1 MTMGARVR
9 GSEGSREEPDAGEA
23 PRTLVPSH
31 PRTQAPSLPHLAL
44 YFAKLGATGFGGPI
58 ALAARMQKTLVDE
71 REWYSKQDFLDGL
84 ALAQLSPGP
93 LAAQLAM
100 YLGAINRGVFG
111 ATVIGAAFILPSLLM
126 VWAAAFA
133 YVRFGGMPW
142 IGAAFYGVG
151 AAVIAII
158 VRSAWKLAKSTL
170 TSDLLL
176 WSIALSMAVVTVITG
191 REIVWI
197 FFAAGLLPLARKY
210 VAQTLLSVSP
220 RTLLSVPLLEILW
233 FFTKA
238 GAFVFGS
245 GLAIV
250 PFLYGEVVQGRH
262 WLTDRQFLD
271 AVAVAMITPGPVVIS
286 VAFIGYLVARVPGM
300 TAAAIGVFVPA
311 YLVVIATAH
320 RFRAIARKESVR
332 AFVSGV
338 TAAATG
344 AMTGAAIIL
353 GRRAIIDIPTTVI
366 ALATFAILS
375 RTKISDLW
383 LIAASAIVGVLLR

>member
-1 MTMGARVR
+1 MNEVTELR
-9 GSEGSREEPDAGEA
+9 GSEVARQEIEGEA
-23 PRTLVPSH
+23 PRNRVTAQP
-31 PRTQAPSLPHLAL
+31 PSLPRLAL
-44 YFAKLGATGFGGPI
+44 YFLNLGATGFGGPI

-71 REWYSKQDFLDGL
+71 REWFSRQDFLDGL

-133 YVRFGGMPW
+133 YVRVGGLPW

-158 VRSAWKLAKSTL
+158 VRSAWKLAKITL
-170 TSDLLL
+170 AGDLLL
-176 WSIALSMAVVTVITG
+176 WSIAGAMAVVTVITG
-191 REIVWI
+191 REIVWV
-197 FFAAGLLPLARKY
+197 FFAAGLLPLARRH
-210 VAQTLLSVSP
+210 VAQTLLSV
-220 RTLLSVPLLEILW
+220 PLFEILW

-286 VAFIGYLVARVPGM
+286 VAFIGYLVAREPGM

-311 YLVVIATAH
+311 YLVVISTAH
-320 RFRAIARKESVR
+320 RFRAIARRDGVR
-332 AFVSGV
+332 AFVGGV
-338 TAAATG
+338 TAAAIG
-344 AMTGAAIIL
+344 AMTGAAIVL
-353 GRRAIIDIPTTVI
+353 GRRAIIDIPTILI
-366 ALATFAILS
+366 ALTTFVILL

>member
-1 MTMGARVR
+1 M
-9 GSEGSREEPDAGEA
+9 S
-23 PRTLVPSH
+23 
-31 PRTQAPSLPHLAL
+31 PSLPRLAL
-44 YFAKLGATGFGGPI
+44 YFLTLGATGFGGPI

-71 REWYSKQDFLDGL
+71 REWFSRQDFLDGL

-133 YVRFGGMPW
+133 YVRVGGLPW

-158 VRSAWKLAKSTL
+158 VRSAWKLAKTTL
-170 TSDLLL
+170 TSDVLL
-176 WSIALSMAVVTVITG
+176 WSIAVAMTVVTVITG

-197 FFAAGLLPLARKY
+197 FFAAGLLPLIRPQMRA
-210 VAQTLLSVSP
+210 LLA
-220 RTLLSVPLLEILW
+220 VPLLEILW

-286 VAFIGYLVARVPGM
+286 VAFIGYLVAREPGM

-311 YLVVIATAH
+311 YLVVITTAH
-320 RFRAIARKESVR
+320 RFRAIAQKDGVR

-344 AMTGAAIIL
+344 AMTGAAIVL
-353 GRRAIIDIPTTVI
+353 GRRAIIDIPTTAI
-366 ALATFAILS
+366 ALITFAVLT

-383 LIAASAIVGVLLR
+383 LIAASAIVGVVLR

>member
-1 MTMGARVR
+1 MRVAELR
-9 GSEGSREEPDAGEA
+9 GDAVPPGDEPPPNLETTQ
-23 PRTLVPSH
+23 PRN
-31 PRTQAPSLPHLAL
+31 PSLARLAL
-44 YFAKLGATGFGGPI
+44 YFAKLGTTGFGGPI

-71 REWYSKQDFLDGL
+71 RQWFSRQDFLDGL

-100 YLGAINRGVFG
+100 YLGAINRGVIG

-133 YVRFGGMPW
+133 YVRVGGLPW

-158 VRSAWKLAKSTL
+158 VRSAWKLAKTTL
-170 TSDLLL
+170 TNDVLL
-176 WSIALSMAVVTVITG
+176 WSIAAAMAIVTVITG
-191 REIVWI
+191 REIVWL
-197 FFAAGLLPLARKY
+197 FFAVGFLPLIKTRVRA
-210 VAQTLLSVSP
+210 LLA
-220 RTLLSVPLLEILW
+220 VPILEILW
-233 FFTKA
+233 FFAKA

-286 VAFIGYLVARVPGM
+286 VAFIGYLVAREPGM

-311 YLVVIATAH
+311 YLVVITTAH
-320 RFRAIARKESVR
+320 RFRAIAQKQGVR

-344 AMTGAAIIL
+344 AMTGAAIVL

-366 ALATFAILS
+366 ALITFAVLIK
-375 RTKISDLW
+375 TKISDLW
-383 LIAASAIVGVLLR
+383 LIGASAIVGVLLR

>member
-1 MTMGARVR
+1 MNEVTELR
-9 GSEGSREEPDAGEA
+9 GSEVARQEIEGEA
-23 PRTLVPSH
+23 PRNRVTAQP
-31 PRTQAPSLPHLAL
+31 PSLPRLAL
-44 YFAKLGATGFGGPI
+44 YFLNLGATGFGGPI

-71 REWYSKQDFLDGL
+71 REWFSRQDFLDGL

-133 YVRFGGMPW
+133 YVRVGGLPW

-158 VRSAWKLAKSTL
+158 VRSAWKLAKITLST
-170 TSDLLL
+170 DLLL
-176 WSIALSMAVVTVITG
+176 WSIAGAMAVVTVITG
-191 REIVWI
+191 REIVWV
-197 FFAAGLLPLARKY
+197 FFAAGLLPLARRH
-210 VAQTLLSVSP
+210 VAQTLLSV
-220 RTLLSVPLLEILW
+220 PLFEILW

-286 VAFIGYLVARVPGM
+286 VAFIGYLVAREPGM

-311 YLVVIATAH
+311 YLVVISTAH
-320 RFRAIARKESVR
+320 RFRAIARRDGVR
-332 AFVSGV
+332 AFVGGV
-338 TAAATG
+338 TAAAIG
-344 AMTGAAIIL
+344 AMTGAAIVL
-353 GRRAIIDIPTTVI
+353 GRRAIIDVPTILI
-366 ALATFAILS
+366 ALTTFVILL

>member
-1 MTMGARVR
+1 MRAGAGMR
-9 GSEGSREEPDAGEA
+9 GSEGAKEKPFDNEA
-23 PRTLVPSH
+23 PRTPEPAH
-31 PRTQAPSLPHLAL
+31 PSLPRLAL
-44 YFAKLGATGFGGPI
+44 YFLTLGATGFGGPI

-71 REWYSKQDFLDGL
+71 REWFAKQDFLDGL

-133 YVRFGGMPW
+133 YVRVGGLPW

-170 TSDLLL
+170 TNDALL
-176 WSIALSMAVVTVITG
+176 WFIAAAMAAVTVITG
-191 REIVWI
+191 RELVWI
-197 FFAAGLLPLARKY
+197 FFAAGLLPLVRKY
-210 VAQTLLSVSP
+210 VG
-220 RTLLSVPLLEILW
+220 RTLLAVPILEILW

-250 PFLYGEVVQGRH
+250 PFLYGEIVQGRH

-286 VAFIGYLVARVPGM
+286 VAFIGYLVAREPGM

-320 RFRAIARKESVR
+320 RFRAIAQKESVR

-366 ALATFAILS
+366 ALITFVVLL

>member
-1 MTMGARVR
+1 MSEGARVR
-9 GSEGSREEPDAGEA
+9 GSEGARDQNA
-23 PRTLVPSH
+23 PRALAPAH
-31 PRTQAPSLPHLAL
+31 PSLPRLAL
-44 YFAKLGATGFGGPI
+44 YFLNLGATGFGGPI

-71 REWYSKQDFLDGL
+71 REWFSRQDFLDGL

-100 YLGAINRGVFG
+100 YLGAINRGVIG

-133 YVRFGGMPW
+133 YVRVGGLPW

-170 TSDLLL
+170 TGDLLL
-176 WSIALSMAVVTVITG
+176 WGIAAAMAVVTVMTG

-197 FFAAGLLPLARKY
+197 FFAAGLFPLARKY
-210 VAQTLLSVSP
+210 VRQ
-220 RTLLSVPLLEILW
+220 TLLSVPLLEILW

-250 PFLYGEVVQGRH
+250 PFLYGEVVQGHH

-286 VAFIGYLVARVPGM
+286 VAFIGYLVAREPGM

-320 RFRAIARKESVR
+320 RFRAIAQKEGVR

-344 AMTGAAIIL
+344 AMTGAAVIL
-353 GRRAIIDIPTTVI
+353 GRRAIIDIPTILI
-366 ALATFAILS
+366 ALITFAVLL
-375 RTKISDLW
+375 RTKLSELW

>member
-1 MTMGARVR
+1 MSEVSLAR
-9 GSEGSREEPDAGEA
+9 
-23 PRTLVPSH
+23 
-31 PRTQAPSLPHLAL
+31 LAL
-44 YFAKLGATGFGGPI
+44 YFLHLGATGFGGPI

-71 REWYSKQDFLDGL
+71 REWFSRQDFLDGL

-133 YVRFGGMPW
+133 YVRIGGLPW

-158 VRSAWKLAKSTL
+158 VRSAWKLAKITL
-170 TSDLLL
+170 AADVLL
-176 WSIALSMAVVTVITG
+176 WSIAIAMTVLTVITG

-197 FFAAGLLPLARKY
+197 FFAAGFLPLIKQACK
-210 VAQTLLSVSP
+210 P
-220 RTLLSVPLLEILW
+220 RVRAVLAVPLIEILW
-233 FFTKA
+233 FFSKA

-286 VAFIGYLVARVPGM
+286 VAFIGYLVAREPGM
-300 TAAAIGVFVPA
+300 IAAAIGVFVPS

-320 RFRAIARKESVR
+320 RFRAIARKENVR
-332 AFVSGV
+332 VFVSGV
-338 TAAATG
+338 TAAAIG
-344 AMTGAAIIL
+344 AMTGAAIVL
-353 GRRAIIDIPTTVI
+353 GRRAIIDIPTIVI
-366 ALATFAILS
+366 ALVTFAILL

-383 LIAASAIVGVLLR
+383 LIVASAILGVLLR

>member
-1 MTMGARVR
+1 MNRDTWARGFVGAQ
-9 GSEGSREEPDAGEA
+9 DGEA
-23 PRTLVPSH
+23 PRTHAP
-31 PRTQAPSLPHLAL
+31 TNPSLIRLSL
-44 YFAKLGATGFGGPI
+44 YFAKLGAIGFGGPI

-71 REWYSKQDFLDGL
+71 RQWFSRQDFLDGL

-100 YLGAINRGVFG
+100 YLGAINRGVIG

-133 YVRFGGMPW
+133 YVRVGGLPW

-158 VRSAWKLAKSTL
+158 VRSAWKLAKTTL
-170 TSDLLL
+170 TNDLLL
-176 WSIALSMAVVTVITG
+176 WFIAAAMAIVTVITG
-191 REIVWI
+191 REIVWL
-197 FFAAGLLPLARKY
+197 FFAAGFLPLIR
-210 VAQTLLSVSP
+210 P
-220 RTLLSVPLLEILW
+220 RLRALAAVPLLEILW

-250 PFLYGEVVQGRH
+250 PFLYGEVVQGHH

-286 VAFIGYLVARVPGM
+286 VAFIGYLVAREPGM
-300 TAAAIGVFVPA
+300 IAAAIGVFLPA
-311 YLVVIATAH
+311 YLIVTASAH
-320 RFRAIARKESVR
+320 RFRTIARKEGVR
-332 AFVSGV
+332 AFVGGV
-338 TAAATG
+338 TASAIG
-344 AMTGAAIIL
+344 AMTGAAIVL
-353 GRRAIIDIPTTVI
+353 GRRAIIDIPTTLI
-366 ALATFAILS
+366 ALITLAVLS
-375 RTKISDLW
+375 RTKIPDLW

>member
-1 MTMGARVR
+1 MNEVSGLR
-9 GSEGSREEPDAGEA
+9 GSEVAQQELEGEA
-23 PRTLVPSH
+23 PRTPETTQ
-31 PRTQAPSLPHLAL
+31 PRNPSLPRLTL
-44 YFAKLGATGFGGPI
+44 YFLNLGATGFGGPI

-176 WSIALSMAVVTVITG
+176 WSIAFSMAIVTVLTG

-210 VAQTLLSVSP
+210 VAQ
-220 RTLLSVPLLEILW
+220 TLLSVPLLEILW

-353 GRRAIIDIPTTVI
+353 GRRAIIDIPTIVI

>member
-1 MTMGARVR
+1 MSDVSLAR
-9 GSEGSREEPDAGEA
+9 
-23 PRTLVPSH
+23 
-31 PRTQAPSLPHLAL
+31 LAL
-44 YFAKLGATGFGGPI
+44 YFLHLGATGFGGPI

-71 REWYSKQDFLDGL
+71 REWFSRQDFLDGL

-111 ATVIGAAFILPSLLM
+111 ATVIGVAFILPSLLM

-133 YVRFGGMPW
+133 YVRVGGLPW

-158 VRSAWKLAKSTL
+158 VRSAWKLAKVTL
-170 TSDLLL
+170 ASDLLL
-176 WSIALSMAVVTVITG
+176 WTIAIAMAVVTVLTG
-191 REIVWI
+191 REIIWI
-197 FFAAGLLPLARKY
+197 FFAAGLLPLARKH
-210 VAQTLLSVSP
+210 VAQTLLSV
-220 RTLLSVPLLEILW
+220 PLVEILW
-233 FFTKA
+233 FFTKS

-271 AVAVAMITPGPVVIS
+271 AVAVAMISPGPVVIS
-286 VAFIGYLVARVPGM
+286 VAFIGYLIAREPGM
-300 TAAAIGVFVPA
+300 LAAAIGVFVPS
-311 YLVVIATAH
+311 YLVVIITAH

-332 AFVSGV
+332 VFVSGV
-338 TAAATG
+338 TAAAIG
-344 AMTGAAIIL
+344 AMTGAAIVL
-353 GRRAIIDIPTTVI
+353 GRRAIIDLPTILI
-366 ALATFAILS
+366 ALVTFAILL
-375 RTKISDLW
+375 RTKIADLW
-383 LIAASAIVGVLLR
+383 LIAGSAIVGVLLR

>member
-1 MTMGARVR
+1 MTEV
-9 GSEGSREEPDAGEA
+9 
-23 PRTLVPSH
+23 
-31 PRTQAPSLPHLAL
+31 SLPRLAL
-44 YFAKLGATGFGGPI
+44 YFLHLGATGFGGPI

-71 REWYSKQDFLDGL
+71 REWFSRQDFLDGL

-111 ATVIGAAFILPSLLM
+111 ATVIGVAFILPSLLM

-133 YVRFGGMPW
+133 YVRVGGLPW

-158 VRSAWKLAKSTL
+158 VRSAWKLAKITL
-170 TSDLLL
+170 AGDALL
-176 WSIALSMAVVTVITG
+176 WSIAGAMAVVTVITG

-197 FFAAGLLPLARKY
+197 FFAAGFLPLIK
-210 VAQTLLSVSP
+210 P
-220 RTLLSVPLLEILW
+220 RVRAVLAVPLIEILW
-233 FFTKA
+233 FFSKA

-286 VAFIGYLVARVPGM
+286 VAFIGYLVAREPGM

-311 YLVVIATAH
+311 YLVVITTAH
-320 RFRAIARKESVR
+320 RFRAIARKENVR
-332 AFVSGV
+332 VFVSGV
-338 TAAATG
+338 TAAAIG
-344 AMTGAAIIL
+344 AMTGAAIVL
-353 GRRAIIDIPTTVI
+353 GRRAIIDIPTILI
-366 ALATFAILS
+366 ALITFAILL
-375 RTKISDLW
+375 RTKISELW

>member
-1 MTMGARVR
+1 
-9 GSEGSREEPDAGEA
+9 
-23 PRTLVPSH
+23 
-31 PRTQAPSLPHLAL
+31 
-44 YFAKLGATGFGGPI
+44 
-58 ALAARMQKTLVDE
+58 
-71 REWYSKQDFLDGL
+71 
-84 ALAQLSPGP
+84 
-93 LAAQLAM
+93 M
-100 YLGAINRGVFG
+100 YLGAIHSGVIG
-111 ATVIGAAFILPSLLM
+111 ATIAGAAFILPSLLM

-133 YVRFGGMPW
+133 YVRIGGLPW
-142 IGAAFYGVG
+142 IDAAFYGVG

-170 TSDLLL
+170 TNDALL
-176 WSIALSMAVVTVITG
+176 WFIAGGMAILTVVTG

-197 FFAAGLLPLARKY
+197 FFAAGFLPLIK
-210 VAQTLLSVSP
+210 P
-220 RTLLSVPLLEILW
+220 RLRAVLAVPLIEILW

-250 PFLYGEVVQGRH
+250 PFLYGEVVQRYH
-262 WLTDRQFLD
+262 WLSDRQFLD

-286 VAFIGYLVARVPGM
+286 VAFIGYLVAREPGM

-311 YLVVIATAH
+311 YLVVISTAH
-320 RFRAIARKESVR
+320 RFRAIAQREGVR

-366 ALATFAILS
+366 AIATFVILTK
-375 RTKISDLW
+375 TKIPDLW

>member
-1 MTMGARVR
+1 M
-9 GSEGSREEPDAGEA
+9 S
-23 PRTLVPSH
+23 
-31 PRTQAPSLPHLAL
+31 PSLPRLAL
-44 YFAKLGATGFGGPI
+44 YFLNLGATGFGGPI

-71 REWYSKQDFLDGL
+71 REWFSRQDFLDGL

-126 VWAAAFA
+126 VWAAAFV
-133 YVRFGGMPW
+133 YVRVGGLPW

-158 VRSAWKLAKSTL
+158 VRSAWKLGKSTL
-170 TSDLLL
+170 TDDLLL
-176 WSIALSMAVVTVITG
+176 WFIAAAMAVVTVLTG

-197 FFAAGLLPLARKY
+197 FLAAGLLPLIRPRVRA
-210 VAQTLLSVSP
+210 LLA
-220 RTLLSVPLLEILW
+220 VPLLEILW

-286 VAFIGYLVARVPGM
+286 VAFIGYLVAREPGM

-320 RFRAIARKESVR
+320 RFRAIAQKEGVR
-332 AFVSGV
+332 SFVSGV

-353 GRRAIIDIPTTVI
+353 GRRAIIDIPTIVI
-366 ALATFAILS
+366 ALVTFAVLL

-383 LIAASAIVGVLLR
+383 LIVASAIVGVLLR

>member
-1 MTMGARVR
+1 MNEVTDLR
-9 GSEGSREEPDAGEA
+9 GSEVARQEIEGEA
-23 PRTLVPSH
+23 PRNRVTAQP
-31 PRTQAPSLPHLAL
+31 PSLPRLAL
-44 YFAKLGATGFGGPI
+44 YFLNLGATGFGGPI
-58 ALAARMQKTLVDE
+58 ALAARMQKALVDE
-71 REWYSKQDFLDGL
+71 REWFSRQDFLDGL

-133 YVRFGGMPW
+133 YVRVGGLPW

-158 VRSAWKLAKSTL
+158 VRSAWKLAKITL
-170 TSDLLL
+170 ATDLLL
-176 WSIALSMAVVTVITG
+176 WSIAGAMAVVTVITG
-191 REIVWI
+191 REIVWV
-197 FFAAGLLPLARKY
+197 FFAAGLLPLARRH
-210 VAQTLLSVSP
+210 VAQTLLSV
-220 RTLLSVPLLEILW
+220 PLFEILW

-286 VAFIGYLVARVPGM
+286 VAFIGYLVAREPGM

-311 YLVVIATAH
+311 YLVVISTAH
-320 RFRAIARKESVR
+320 RFRAIARRDGVR
-332 AFVSGV
+332 AFVGGV
-338 TAAATG
+338 TAAAIG
-344 AMTGAAIIL
+344 AMTGAAIVL
-353 GRRAIIDIPTTVI
+353 GRRAIIDVPTILI
-366 ALATFAILS
+366 ALTTFVILL

>member
-1 MTMGARVR
+1 M
-9 GSEGSREEPDAGEA
+9 
-23 PRTLVPSH
+23 
-31 PRTQAPSLPHLAL
+31 PSLAQLAA
-44 YFAKLGATGFGGPI
+44 YFLQLGATGFGGPI

-71 REWYSKQDFLDGL
+71 RQWFTQKDYLDGL

-100 YLGAINRGVFG
+100 YLGAVHSG
-111 ATVIGAAFILPSLLM
+111 VIGATAIGIAFILPSLLI

-133 YVRFGGMPW
+133 YVRVGGLPW

-151 AAVIAII
+151 AAVIAVI
-158 VRSAWKLAKSTL
+158 VRSAWKLARTTL
-170 TSDLLL
+170 GRDALL
-176 WSIALSMAVVTVITG
+176 WTIAAAMMALTAYTG
-191 REIVWI
+191 RELVLV
-197 FFAAGLLPLARKY
+197 FFAAGFLPLIRRHV
-210 VAQTLLSVSP
+210 VAQ
-220 RTLLSVPLLEILW
+220 TLLSVPLLEILL
-233 FFTKA
+233 FFAKS

-286 VAFIGYLVARVPGM
+286 VAFIGYLVAREGGM
-300 TAAAIGVFVPA
+300 TAAAVGVFLPA
-311 YLVVIATAH
+311 WLVVVATAR
-320 RFRAIARKESVR
+320 RFRKIAQHPDVR
-332 AFVSGV
+332 AFVGGV

-344 AMTGAAIIL
+344 AMTGAAIVL
-353 GRRAIIDIPTTVI
+353 GRRAIIDIPTI
-366 ALATFAILS
+366 AIFLVTFVVLL

-383 LIAASAIVGVLLR
+383 LIAASAVIGVLLR

>member
-1 MTMGARVR
+1 VR
-9 GSEGSREEPDAGEA
+9 LLSYWVVELLSAQQPKNSTPNNHAPEA
-23 PRTLVPSH
+23 LAPPS
-31 PRTQAPSLPHLAL
+31 SL
-44 YFAKLGATGFGGPI
+44 YFLKLGATGFGGPI

-71 REWYSKQDFLDGL
+71 REWFAKQDFLDGL

-100 YLGAINRGVFG
+100 YLGAINRGVIG

-133 YVRFGGMPW
+133 YVRVGGLPW

-170 TSDLLL
+170 TNDALL
-176 WSIALSMAVVTVITG
+176 WFIAAAMAAVTVITG

-197 FFAAGLLPLARKY
+197 FFAAGLLPLVRKY
-210 VAQTLLSVSP
+210 VGQTLLSVP
-220 RTLLSVPLLEILW
+220 ILEILW

-286 VAFIGYLVARVPGM
+286 VAFIGYLVAREPGM

-320 RFRAIARKESVR
+320 RFRAIAQKESVR

-353 GRRAIIDIPTTVI
+353 GRRAIIDIPTIVI
-366 ALATFAILS
+366 ALITFVVLL

>member
-1 MTMGARVR
+1 M
-9 GSEGSREEPDAGEA
+9 S
-23 PRTLVPSH
+23 
-31 PRTQAPSLPHLAL
+31 PSLGRLAL
-44 YFAKLGATGFGGPI
+44 YFLGLGTTGFGGPI

-71 REWYSKQDFLDGL
+71 RQWFSRQDFLDGL

-100 YLGAINRGVFG
+100 YLGAINRGVLG

-133 YVRFGGMPW
+133 YVRVGGLPW

-158 VRSAWKLAKSTL
+158 VRSAWKLAKTTL
-170 TSDLLL
+170 TDDVLL
-176 WSIALSMAVVTVITG
+176 WSIAAAMTIVTVITG
-191 REIVWI
+191 REIVWL
-197 FFAAGLLPLARKY
+197 FFAVGLLPLIRNRVGQAP
-210 VAQTLLSVSP
+210 SP
-220 RTLLSVPLLEILW
+220 VLAVPLLEILW

-271 AVAVAMITPGPVVIS
+271 SVAVAMITPGPVVIS
-286 VAFIGYLVARVPGM
+286 VAFIGYLVAREPGM
-300 TAAAIGVFVPA
+300 TAAAIGVFLPA
-311 YLVVIATAH
+311 YVIVTMTAH
-320 RFRAIARKESVR
+320 RFRAIAQKQGVR

-344 AMTGAAIIL
+344 AMTGAAIVL
-353 GRRAIIDIPTTVI
+353 GRRAIIDIPTTLI
-366 ALATFAILS
+366 ALITFAVLLK
-375 RTKISDLW
+375 TKISDLW
-383 LIAASAIVGVLLR
+383 LIGASAIVGVLLR